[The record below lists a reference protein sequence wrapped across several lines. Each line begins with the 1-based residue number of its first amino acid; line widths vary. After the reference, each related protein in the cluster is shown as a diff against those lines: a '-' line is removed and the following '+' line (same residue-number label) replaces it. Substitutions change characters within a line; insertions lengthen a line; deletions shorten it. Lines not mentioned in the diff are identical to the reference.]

1 MPTPTP
7 IRPQDKGFTPLKYN
21 CVQTTDEFGA
31 LRPYPGSPCDPLIP
45 EKTTFQCGKS
55 INAEGNFLVPLDGE
69 GLSTCLD
76 DSRDICL
83 DKQIAFDLNVDLR
96 DAKLPVLG
104 NTQDNLDDAAKANQ
118 YLASYLNGTVQQAD
132 QGPLLGTDRL
142 TSFAGPLKKLLP
154 FDIQN
159 LLRSKVADDRII
171 GNNIGYAYHNYKIGC
186 REQFDFFKAIEDF
199 IQNTLSQIRLA
210 GNIVLIGQK
219 YTSLGTFLISK
230 IATPDVILGWFQVS
244 QDMVAK
250 REFTEAHGIELAK
263 IFGVSAIDTTI
274 EDIKTL
280 FESSSE
286 AYSAFMAL
294 INNIFLQHA
303 SSCLTST
310 DVIRL
315 KDEAGHL
322 PPDPKKFLKFNDY
335 WNAYVKWLG
344 KLNVFN
350 LFTIDLPWVPDVW
363 AELFQNVPFATLED
377 TVGEVTL
384 SAQDQPDSAEVFD
397 MSLSLRD
404 GGSTSDSRLYFAHL
418 KNTAAM
424 ATLLQK
430 LTSPKTTN
438 SPTNYGQ
445 YLNQVITQNVETHQN
460 ENKTISGIPI
470 KIFCSIANLFNFGD
484 RFSVC
489 RNEQPITL
497 KTDLPV
503 PYKSQNGIRI
513 DQTCDIA
520 NVAVKN
526 NGDDLMGKQ
535 INAKLTYKQKI
546 RYTPIKIG
554 DKNANDACYTPS
566 ECRSGCCLKPG
577 GDPYNT
583 TAGNCEVFK
592 TPGAVLAV
600 TDPGGTNNT
609 PTPTPN
615 ITCVGTGLS
624 CVNWASSCESIGQ
637 IATTGSCP
645 GNALCC
651 LNPQPTVAPTPV
663 VSNKRFDPETC
674 SNPQWN
680 GHLIDSHYSD
690 TKGTYDAG
698 RMREVATFICKNLCN
713 LGSDS
718 EVDNNTQNP
727 WELYSLPND
736 SQSTIY
742 YPSQEVRNRESSEQ
756 GFEQFKSVK
765 CWVPRYCRASPKIA
779 KPTKA
784 KVSVFSKMPLID
796 NIYETLVSAKDSFL
810 RHLTSKDSNIKSND
824 QANPLGIPVS
834 YTGSPASDNPAG
846 DIRDVKV
853 SAGKGNGSAPVIYL
867 PKVGSLGDYLLGT
880 YSPEIVNLQKM
891 FRPKD

>member
-1 MPTPTP
+1 MKKIFLVLLLVFSFQFSVFSVSAAETDPGGMPTPTS
-7 IRPQDKGFTPLKYN
+7 IRPTGTNTPCN
-21 CVQTTDEFGA
+21 QVTNNEFA
-31 LRPYPGSPCDPLIP
+31 PLRPYPGSPCDPLIP
-45 EKTTFQCGKS
+45 AQNTFQCGKS

-69 GLSTCLD
+69 GMPTCPD
-76 DSRDICL
+76 GSGDICL
-83 DKQIAFDLNVDLR
+83 DKQIAFDLTVDLK

-104 NTQDNLDDAAKANQ
+104 NTQDSLDDAGKANQ

-159 LLRSKVADDRII
+159 LVRSKVAA
-171 GNNIGYAYHNYKIGC
+171 NNVGYSYHNYKIGC
-186 REQFDFFKAIEDF
+186 RQQFDPAQIVQNFIE
-199 IQNTLSQIRLA
+199 NTLSQLNLGLKLNDARIKFGILNA
-210 GNIVLIGQK
+210 QLLLKPEN
-219 YTSLGTFLISK
+219 YTKLY
-230 IATPDVILGWFQVS
+230 DVS
-244 QDMVAK
+244 Q
-250 REFTEAHGIELAK
+250 K
-263 IFGVSAIDTTI
+263 IFAEGKAKPEYLNEVVQILVAAQLSEVSSTAAELITS
-274 EDIKTL
+274 
-280 FESSSE
+280 FGE
-286 AYSAFMAL
+286 AYQAYMNLMDSVFR
-294 INNIFLQHA
+294 NHA
-303 SSCLTST
+303 ASCLNSN

-315 KDEAGHL
+315 KDEADHL
-322 PPDPKKFLKFNDY
+322 PPMPDDKDLFGNKKYPTFSKY
-335 WNAYVKWLG
+335 WDAYLFWMG

-350 LFTIDLPWVPDVW
+350 LFTINLPWVPDVW

-384 SAQDQPDSAEVFD
+384 STHEGSQPTGVSEMNMTFI
-397 MSLSLRD
+397 S
-404 GGSTSDSRLYFAHL
+404 GDSRLYFAHL

-430 LTSPKTTN
+430 LSSPKSTD
-438 SPTNYGQ
+438 SPADYDK
-445 YLNQVITQNVETHQN
+445 YINQVITQDTNNNPVTKAICALTPFLPICNNSKPTTPRQE
-460 ENKTISGIPI
+460 IP
-470 KIFCSIANLFNFGD
+470 NLVYSRINF
-484 RFSVC
+484 
-489 RNEQPITL
+489 
-497 KTDLPV
+497 
-503 PYKSQNGIRI
+503 

-546 RYTPIKIG
+546 RYKPIKIG
-554 DKNANDACYTPS
+554 DKNANDACYTPN
-566 ECRSGCCLKPG
+566 ECRSGCCLRPG

-592 TPGAVLAV
+592 TSGAVLAV
-600 TDPGGTNNT
+600 TDPGGD
-609 PTPTPN
+609 N

-624 CVNWASSCESIGQ
+624 CVNWASSCESIGK
-637 IATTGSCP
+637 ITTQGSC
-645 GNALCC
+645 GTGGGFCC
-651 LNPQPTVAPTPV
+651 LEPQPTAVPTPI
-663 VSNKRFDPETC
+663 VSNKPFDPETC
-674 SNPQWN
+674 TNPQLN
-680 GHLIDSHYSD
+680 GHLIDSHYSESQ
-690 TKGTYDAG
+690 GSYDAG

-742 YPSQEVRNRESSEQ
+742 YPSQEVRNRQPGEG

-784 KVSVFSKMPLID
+784 KTSVFSKMPLID
-796 NIYETLVSAKDSFL
+796 SIYETLVSAKDSFL
-810 RHLTSKDSNIKSND
+810 RHLTPKDSNIKSSEE
-824 QANPLGIPVS
+824 ANPVGIPVN
-834 YTGSPASDNPAG
+834 YIGNPASDNPAG

-853 SAGKGNGSAPVIYL
+853 SAGNGNGSAPVIYL

-880 YSPEIVNLQKM
+880 YSPETVNLQKM
-891 FRPKD
+891 FRPKE